1 MTNHQ
6 RVLNELFSSPAKQ
19 PFPKEAHESFM
30 EEVKRLII
38 AFSPQELAELYVDV
52 ALLKTLLNFI
62 KEQHWLEQKKV
73 LLKLEFKTFVQSFF
87 KSELCHIEFLHSF
100 LENCSLETIKPL
112 EQKSTY
118 IETLAL
124 EEIRKTSF
132 KSQKDFATHAL
143 NLMAKIFEF
152 ENQLQI
158 QKKLQGLNIELSMY
172 RTFDGLDYIF
182 NLNYNADLG
191 MKTDTTHNERLYE
204 GAGIGVQSGYST
216 VLTAL
221 YYLKPNLG
229 ARFIDLG
236 SGYGRVGLIIGL
248 LRPDIQFTGYEYV
261 PHRVEVARTSSHN
274 LELENHVQFLIQDL
288 SLKEFQ
294 IPIAEIYYL
303 YDPFS
308 KETYSHVLSQLVKLS
323 QDQKI
328 FIATKGNARGWLLE
342 VNEKEGWLPPK
353 EFDGGNLCLFEW
365 GR

>member
-6 RVLNELFSSPAKQ
+6 RVLNELFSSTAKH
-19 PFPKEAHESFM
+19 PFPKEDHGSFIDRT
-30 EEVKRLII
+30 KHLIL
-38 AFSPQELAELYVDV
+38 AFTPKELAELYVDV
-52 ALLKTLLNFI
+52 ALLKTLLNFL
-62 KEQHWLEQKKV
+62 KEQHWLEQKKA
-73 LLKLEFKTFVQSFF
+73 LPKLQFKTFVQSFF
-87 KSELCHIEFLHSF
+87 KNELGHIEYLHSF
-100 LENCSLETIKPL
+100 LENCSIESIKPL
-112 EQKSTY
+112 GQKSVY
-118 IETLAL
+118 IENLTL
-124 EEIRKTSF
+124 EEVKKLPF
-132 KSQKDFATHAL
+132 NSQKIFATHVL
-143 NLMAKIFEF
+143 TLMAKIFEF

-158 QKKLQGLNIELSMY
+158 QKKEQGLNVELSMY
-172 RTFDGLDYIF
+172 RTFDGLDYIL
-182 NLNYNADLG
+182 NLNYKADLG
-191 MKTDTTHNERLYE
+191 MKTDPTHNERLYE

-221 YYLKPNLG
+221 NYLNPKQG

-261 PHRVEVARTSSHN
+261 PHRVEIARSSSHN
-274 LELENHVQFLIQDL
+274 LELENHVHFLTQDL
-288 SLKEFQ
+288 SLNEFQ
-294 IPIAEIYYL
+294 IPTAEIYYL

-323 QDQKI
+323 QVQKI